1 MSGGKLVMRRARLVR
16 VREVQH
22 TMAVAET
29 VRAHDD
35 ANSIA
40 NNAQRLSKVRDELFK
55 SDTNILGKNFA
66 AYREM
71 ADRLERAGR
80 QLEGALYDA
89 RKVINHKQE
98 KQVEA
103 SREKEIAERLK
114 DQAAARA
121 EAQREA
127 RISAV
132 PPVFSFPEKFH
143 RPV

>member
-103 SREKEIAERLK
+103 SR
-114 DQAAARA
+114 AAQGSGGGAGRGA
-121 EAQREA
+121 TRGAHQR
-127 RISAV
+127 
-132 PPVFSFPEKFH
+132 
-143 RPV
+143 RPTA